1 MNDNQDQKI
10 ILSIDLKKY
19 RLRIHK
25 SALKLLG
32 SPAFVQLLVSP
43 KDNAIIIMGCEEHIP
58 GGQEIRVTF
67 DKPTS
72 SGTFDLYSK
81 ELVNRLKKQFTG
93 LDEKGLYR
101 LSGTFLPEDG
111 YICFPLSTLIR
122 AEETHA

>member
-1 MNDNQDQKI
+1 
-10 ILSIDLKKY
+10 
-19 RLRIHK
+19 
-25 SALKLLG
+25 
-32 SPAFVQLLVSP
+32 
-43 KDNAIIIMGCEEHIP
+43 MGCEEHIS

-81 ELVNRLKKQFTG
+81 ELVSRLKKQFAG

-111 YICFPLSTLIR
+111 YVCFPLSTLSR
-122 AEETHA
+122 VEDGHA